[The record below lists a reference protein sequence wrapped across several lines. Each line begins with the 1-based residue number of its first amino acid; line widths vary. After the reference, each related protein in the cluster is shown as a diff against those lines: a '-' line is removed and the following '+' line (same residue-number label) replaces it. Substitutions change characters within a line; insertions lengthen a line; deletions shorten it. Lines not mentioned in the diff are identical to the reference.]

1 MMEDEL
7 TETVINSLMRRGH
20 VRAAPPEGIPIR
32 TMMGGGQAIVIDPGS
47 GTLMGASDPRKDG
60 MALGY

>member
-1 MMEDEL
+1 
-7 TETVINSLMRRGH
+7 
-20 VRAAPPEGIPIR
+20 
-32 TMMGGGQAIVIDPGS
+32 MGGGQAIMIDPAS

>member
-1 MMEDEL
+1 M
-7 TETVINSLMRRGH
+7 
-20 VRAAPPEGIPIR
+20 
-32 TMMGGGQAIVIDPGS
+32 IDPAS